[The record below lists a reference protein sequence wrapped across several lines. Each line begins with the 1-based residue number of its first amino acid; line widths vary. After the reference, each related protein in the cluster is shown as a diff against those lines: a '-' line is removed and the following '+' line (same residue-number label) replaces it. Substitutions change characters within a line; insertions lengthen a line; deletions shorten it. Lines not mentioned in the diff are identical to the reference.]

1 MPVSLHMA
9 VAMTAISALDFV
21 TLSHARV
28 DDKEKGLVC
37 ECMNWADVYYT
48 NKATCGRA
56 NELYFLSK
64 WGFSSAYAA
73 TEPITGLPHKVCAD
87 FFKNFMSTSCVNVDL
102 LEASKPTNSS
112 SQQWCYV
119 SNDCDSLNGGEYA
132 TNQIGFAQGA
142 WNNLQSASTLAWKI
156 CEPTADNML
165 KYTSVQEVID
175 AATES
180 DVSLSRVLRL
190 AYPAVNITYGQAA
203 MLLEEIND
211 AYSATSTLEEMV
223 DSIDAPAPVWGS
235 AAASVHARLATI
247 VKSEQATVLDSP
259 GHGDNFHVVQGRAVY
274 EVKRVPNGNMAYLG
288 GHFADEF
295 TVSCILGCALAERLD
310 AVDLDTL

>member
-1 MPVSLHMA
+1 MLMSRHMA
-9 VAMTAISALDFV
+9 VAMTVIPALDFV
-21 TLSHARV
+21 TLSQARL
-28 DDKEKGLVC
+28 DDKLKSGEC
-37 ECMNWADVYYT
+37 ECKNWADVYYS

-87 FFKNFMSTSCVNVDL
+87 FFKNFLSTSCVNVDL
-102 LEASKPTNSS
+102 LEASKSTNNSGK
-112 SQQWCYV
+112 QWCYV

-156 CEPTADNML
+156 CEPTADTML
-165 KYTSVQEVID
+165 KDMSIQQIID
-175 AATES
+175 ASAES
-180 DVSLSRVLRL
+180 DVSLSRILRL

-203 MLLEEIND
+203 FFMEEVND

-223 DSIDAPAPVWGS
+223 DSIDAPSAVWG
-235 AAASVHARLATI
+235 AAAFIHASLAAI
-247 VKSEQATVLDSP
+247 VKSEQPTVLDSL

-274 EVKRVPNGNMAYLG
+274 EVRRIPDGNMAYLG

-295 TVSCILGCALAERLD
+295 MISCILGCALPERLD